1 MISVCRSSVNLLVIS
16 VATSSSG
23 KFRFLAS
30 LRSRAN
36 PFLLSCPLAFLA
48 RSWNFLLRTKNHTIK
63 MPFLIPAPDFTP
75 RQLHEQRITGTCEIQ
90 ICRSVG
96 PWSMGISHI
105 EHSVS
110 HER

>member
-1 MISVCRSSVNLLVIS
+1 
-16 VATSSSG
+16 
-23 KFRFLAS
+23 
-30 LRSRAN
+30 
-36 PFLLSCPLAFLA
+36 
-48 RSWNFLLRTKNHTIK
+48 

-75 RQLHEQRITGTCEIQ
+75 RQLQEQRITGTCEIQ

-110 HER
+110 DPVYSKGDYSD